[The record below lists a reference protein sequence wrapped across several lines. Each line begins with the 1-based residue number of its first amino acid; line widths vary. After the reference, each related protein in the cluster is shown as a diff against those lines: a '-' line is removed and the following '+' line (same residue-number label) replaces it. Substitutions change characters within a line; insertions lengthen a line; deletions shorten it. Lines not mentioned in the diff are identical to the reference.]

1 MLTDKIAMG
10 AVVDGSVWIRK
21 GLDGK
26 ALPTL
31 VIPPRMFSG
40 RDPKDEL
47 QERLSTLEAE
57 GYRILLWEDR
67 KARGRKTKQPVKEPI
82 VEEPKKGGDKPPP
95 DFPRLYVRVKSYE
108 VHPVNGAGPEIAEH
122 FGQTVSLTLV
132 KPGDAAT
139 IDPGLGIANLF
150 FALTEAMAGRLT
162 LADDEGNS
170 VDPLR
175 WLKASGLLDDPELVQ
190 AARRFG
196 LLDPM
201 SLLGSQATEAW
212 FA

>member
-1 MLTDKIAMG
+1 MSDKIAMG

-21 GLDGK
+21 GPEGK
-26 ALPTL
+26 ALPNL

-40 RDPKDEL
+40 RDPEDEL
-47 QERLSTLEAE
+47 RDRLSTLEAA
-57 GYRILLWEDR
+57 GYRILPWEDR
-67 KARGRKTKQPVKEPI
+67 KARGRKTKEPE
-82 VEEPKKGGDKPPP
+82 VDDKGGDKPPFG
-95 DFPRLYVRVKSYE
+95 FPRLYVRVKSYE
-108 VHPVNGAGPEIAEH
+108 VHPVNGAGPEIAGH

-162 LADDEGNS
+162 LADDDGNS
-170 VDPLR
+170 VDPVR
-175 WLKASGLLDDPELVQ
+175 WLKASGLLDDAALLQ
-190 AARRFG
+190 AAQRFG
-196 LLDPM
+196 LLGAM
-201 SLLGSQATEAW
+201 SLLGAQTTEAW